1 MWAVMRA
8 TLCGLFTAF
17 VVVLL
22 VESIGHLIWPPP
34 EGLAQLP
41 REEQL
46 IAMAKLPTGALV
58 SVLVAWCAGLLGGGS
73 VARLLSHG
81 SRLPPAIVAGLL
93 LAASAAMVVTIP
105 HPGWFLVS
113 ALVSLTACTIFVLR
127 PLAPSATAPENPAA
141 GTSNP

>member
-1 MWAVMRA
+1 MRA
-8 TLCGLFTAF
+8 TLCGLFIAF
-17 VVVLL
+17 AVVFL
-22 VESIGHLIWPPP
+22 VESIGHQFWPPP

-46 IAMAKLPTGALV
+46 VAMAKLPTGALV
-58 SVLVAWCAGLLGGGS
+58 SVLAAWCAGLLCGGS

-81 SRLPPAIVAGLL
+81 SRLPPAIIAGLL
-93 LAASAAMVVTIP
+93 VAASAAMLVTIP

-113 ALVSLTACTIFVLR
+113 ALVSLTACTGFVLR
-127 PLAPSATAPENPAA
+127 PFPAFATASENPAA

>member
-1 MWAVMRA
+1 MRA

-17 VVVLL
+17 AVVLL
-22 VESIGHLIWPPP
+22 VESVSHLIWPPP

-46 IAMAKLPTGALV
+46 VAIAKLPPGALV
-58 SVLVAWCAGLLGGGS
+58 SVLVAWCAGLLCGGS
-73 VARLLSHG
+73 VARSLSHG

-93 LAASAAMVVTIP
+93 VTASLAMVVTIP

-127 PLAPSATAPENPAA
+127 PLAPSATAPEDPAA
-141 GTSNP
+141 GTSNR